1 VVVFRHGESEDN
13 RNGVFSGWRDPPLT
27 ETGRAQAQALARQL
41 AGVHLDLVVTSDL
54 LRSKETARLA
64 LVNRPGLRWE
74 EEWRIKERDYGAL
87 TGQSKASWLRRAPE
101 ATAAWRRGYDVRP
114 PGGES
119 LKMVEQRV
127 WPFLDALVARIR
139 REHMSVALSV
149 HGNSMRA
156 IRRYF
161 EGMSIE
167 EATTHENPL
176 GSDYALYIVRRGDLG
191 RSGVI
196 LSGPAVVNLVELLC
210 TAGLPAVYTHV
221 LGSYDL
227 TRPVYYGYLL
237 LYVVAYVL
245 DDSLVLALATVTLTG
260 GRLQQRAGR
269 WLKLVSG
276 LVMAG
281 LGVVLLLR
289 PAWLVELR

>member
-1 VVVFRHGESEDN
+1 VRVPVLGPLDPGRLGLPIFTIALGLVDGFNPCAMWALLLILAILLRLHDRRRMLLIGGTFIAVGGMLYFLFLAAWLELFLLV
-13 RNGVFSGWRDPPLT
+13 GFS
-27 ETGRAQAQALARQL
+27 RALQVGLGLVALAVGALNLKDFVALGRGPSL
-41 AGVHLDLVVTSDL
+41 AIPERAKPGIY
-54 LRSKETARLA
+54 ARVRRVLAAPTLPLA
-64 LVNRPGLRWE
+64 L
-74 EEWRIKERDYGAL
+74 
-87 TGQSKASWLRRAPE
+87 
-101 ATAAWRRGYDVRP
+101 AA
-114 PGGES
+114 
-119 LKMVEQRV
+119 
-127 WPFLDALVARIR
+127 VA
-139 REHMSVALSV
+139 ALS
-149 HGNSMRA
+149 
-156 IRRYF
+156 
-161 EGMSIE
+161 
-167 EATTHENPL
+167 
-176 GSDYALYIVRRGDLG
+176 
-191 RSGVI
+191 
-196 LSGPAVVNLVELLC
+196 AVVNLVELLC

-260 GRLQQRAGR
+260 GRLQERAGR